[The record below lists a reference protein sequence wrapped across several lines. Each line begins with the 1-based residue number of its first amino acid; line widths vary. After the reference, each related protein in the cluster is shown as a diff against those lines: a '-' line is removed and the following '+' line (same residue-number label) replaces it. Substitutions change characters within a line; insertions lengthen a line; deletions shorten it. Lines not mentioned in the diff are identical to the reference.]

1 MFLIRYLAAIC
12 YDAIIILVLLFSLT
26 VLLLIFNQGH
36 AIPPS
41 TLWYQLSLIGTAFL
55 YYHGSIRFGGQ
66 TLGMKAWRFKLTSVD
81 QKSLSNKQ
89 ILLRI
94 LYFIPALFL
103 APLHIKSSYNLLN
116 QWTRTDL
123 ITI

>member
-41 TLWYQLSLIGTAFL
+41 TLWYQLSLISTAFL
-55 YYHGSIRFGGQ
+55 YYHCSIRFGGQ
-66 TLGMKAWRFKLTSVD
+66 TLGMKAWRFKLTSVN
-81 QKSLSNKQ
+81 QTRLSNIQ

-103 APLHIKSSYNLLN
+103 APLYLKSTYNVLN
-116 QWTRTDL
+116 QWTRTDF
-123 ITI
+123 ITL